1 MVSLGEQSR
10 FVGVNKVIIDFNSFK
25 PILYG
30 MEGLYFVNRTEKGDG
45 SRVNKRR
52 VVVTGVGA
60 VTPLGND
67 VNTTWKN
74 ILAGKSGVGPLTRV
88 NADEYPAKVA
98 AELKDFNPEN
108 FIDKRDARKMD
119 RFTQYAV
126 AASLMAVKDA
136 ELNITEENAPRVGV
150 WIGSGIGGMETFE
163 QQYETFMNRGYRR
176 VSPFFVPMMIP
187 DMATGQVSI
196 TLGAK
201 GFNSCTVTA
210 CATGTNSIGDAFKV
224 IQRGDADAMITGG
237 AEAPITKMS
246 VAGFCAN
253 TALSTN
259 PDPASASRPFDK
271 NRDGFVMGE
280 GAGVVVLEEL
290 EHALARGAK
299 IYAEI
304 VGYGATG
311 DAYHITSPAPGGEG
325 GARAMK
331 MAIEDGQL
339 KPEDIDYIN
348 AHGTSTDYNDKFET
362 LAIKEVFGEH
372 SYKLAVSSTKSMTGH
387 LLGAAGGIEAIFT
400 VLAMK
405 ENILPPTINLQ
416 NPDPECDLDYVPNE
430 ARPKVI
436 KAAISNSLGFGGH
449 NATIAF
455 KKYE

>member
-1 MVSLGEQSR
+1 
-10 FVGVNKVIIDFNSFK
+10 
-25 PILYG
+25 
-30 MEGLYFVNRTEKGDG
+30 ME
-45 SRVNKRR
+45 KRR

-67 VNTTWKN
+67 ADTTWKN
-74 ILAGKSGVGPLTRV
+74 IIDGKSGIGPLTRV

-98 AELKDFNPEN
+98 AEVKDFNVEL
-108 FIDKRDARKMD
+108 FMERKDARKMD

-136 ELNITEENAPRVGV
+136 NLTINDENAPRVGV

-163 QQYETFMNRGYRR
+163 EQYENFQKRGYRR
-176 VSPFFVPMMIP
+176 VSPFFVPMLIP

-224 IQRGDADAMITGG
+224 IQRGDADVMVTGG

-259 PDPASASRPFDK
+259 PDPQTASRPFDK
-271 NRDGFVMGE
+271 NRDGFVIGE
-280 GAGVVVLEEL
+280 GAGIVILEEL

-311 DAYHITSPAPGGEG
+311 DAYHITAPAPGGEG

-331 MAIEDGQL
+331 MAINDGGL
-339 KPEDIDYIN
+339 FPEDMDYIN
-348 AHGTSTDYNDKFET
+348 AHGTSTEYNDKFET
-362 LAIKEVFGEH
+362 LAVKEVFGDH
-372 SYKLAVSSTKSMTGH
+372 AYKLAMSSTKSMTGH
-387 LLGAAGGIEAIFT
+387 LLGAAGGVEAIFT
-400 VLAMK
+400 VLA
-405 ENILPPTINLQ
+405 IRDSIIPPTINYET
-416 NPDPECDLDYVPNE
+416 PDSECDLDYVPNV
-430 ARPKVI
+430 ARPKEI
-436 KAAISNSLGFGGH
+436 KVAMSNSLGFGGH
-449 NATIAF
+449 NATIVF
-455 KKYE
+455 KKYES

>member
-1 MVSLGEQSR
+1 
-10 FVGVNKVIIDFNSFK
+10 
-25 PILYG
+25 
-30 MEGLYFVNRTEKGDG
+30 MEM
-45 SRVNKRR
+45 RR

-67 VNTTWKN
+67 VDTTWKN
-74 ILAGKSGVGPLTRV
+74 IIEGKSGIGPLTRV

-98 AELKDFNPEN
+98 AQVNDFNPEE
-108 FIDKRDARKMD
+108 FMDRKEARKMD

-126 AASLMAVKDA
+126 ASSLMAVKDA
-136 ELNITEENAPRVGV
+136 NLTINDENAERVGV

-163 QQYETFMNRGYRR
+163 QQYETFLNRGYRR
-176 VSPFFVPMMIP
+176 VSPFFVPMLIP

-224 IQRGDADAMITGG
+224 IQRGDADVMITGG

-259 PDPASASRPFDK
+259 PDPKTASRPFDK
-271 NRDGFVMGE
+271 NRDGFVIGE
-280 GAGVVVLEEL
+280 GAGIVVLEEL

-299 IYAEI
+299 IYGEI

-311 DAYHITSPAPGGEG
+311 DAYHITAPAPGGEG

-331 MAIEDGQL
+331 MALKDAGL
-339 KPEDIDYIN
+339 KPEEIDYIN
-348 AHGTSTDYNDKFET
+348 AHGTSTEYNDKFET
-362 LAIKEVFGEH
+362 AAVKEVFGEYA
-372 SYKLAVSSTKSMTGH
+372 YKLAMSSTKSMTGH
-387 LLGAAGGIEAIFT
+387 LLGAAGGVEAIFSL
-400 VLAMK
+400 LALRDS
-405 ENILPPTINLQ
+405 ILPPTINYET
-416 NPDPECDLDYVPNE
+416 PDPDCDLDYVVNK
-430 ARPKVI
+430 ARSQQIQAVM
-436 KAAISNSLGFGGH
+436 SNSLGFGGH
-449 NATIAF
+449 NATIVF
-455 KKYE
+455 KKYV